1 MANSGMS
8 NVEQGISNVER
19 RWTWSTER
27 LFAAKGAEEILEA
40 VDLYLIHRRKEHSY
54 FAWREALSREP
65 LEIAD
70 GKIA

>member
-1 MANSGMS
+1 ML
-8 NVEQGISNVER
+8 NVAGPGVQKG
-19 RWTWSTER
+19 

-40 VDLYLIHRRKEHSY
+40 VDLYFIHRRKEHSY
-54 FAWREALSREP
+54 FPGREALSREP